1 MTLMLVKVKCQLP
14 KTALVVVFAY
24 LLVFVPKV
32 IYDSMRVANIERSP
46 GAKGFIDIIFTV
58 GDRTK
63 DIILQFFIMNVDRIR
78 IKLQADTV

>member
-32 IYDSMRVANIERSP
+32 IYDSMRVAYGGVDE
-46 GAKGFIDIIFTV
+46 KTDDILDMISI
-58 GDRTK
+58 GCE
-63 DIILQFFIMNVDRIR
+63 R
-78 IKLQADTV
+78 IKDVVV